1 MTRHGKICDDIIKI
15 ILYCDLKIL
24 GELNCKT
31 LAKIYGKDRS
41 YLSRIFKECRG
52 SYLGEV
58 IKHLRLLRCVLFMLK
73 KRDLTVKEIAEIFGF
88 KSADYFIKSF
98 KKFCGITPGKFK
110 RCIR

>member
-1 MTRHGKICDDIIKI
+1 MTRHEKICEDIIKI
-15 ILYCDLKIL
+15 ILNCDLKIL
-24 GELNCKT
+24 KELNCKT

-58 IKHLRLLRCVLFMLK
+58 IKRLRLMRCVLFMLE
-73 KRDLTVKEIAEIFGF
+73 KRDLTVKKIAKVFGF
-88 KSADYFIKSF
+88 KSADYFINSF

-110 RCIR
+110 RCVL

>member
-1 MTRHGKICDDIIKI
+1 MTKQEKICEDVIRI
-15 ILYCDLKIL
+15 ILNCDMEILKD
-24 GELNCKT
+24 LNCFR
-31 LAKIYGKDRS
+31 LAKIYGLNRS
-41 YLSRIFKECRG
+41 SLSRIFKECRD

-88 KSADYFIKSF
+88 KSADYFINSF

>member
-41 YLSRIFKECRG
+41 YLSRIFKEFQG
-52 SYLGEV
+52 IYLRDS
-58 IKHLRLLRCVLFMLK
+58 IKRLKLLRCILFMLER
-73 KRDLTVKEIAEIFGF
+73 RDLTVKVIAKVFGF

-110 RCIR
+110 RCI